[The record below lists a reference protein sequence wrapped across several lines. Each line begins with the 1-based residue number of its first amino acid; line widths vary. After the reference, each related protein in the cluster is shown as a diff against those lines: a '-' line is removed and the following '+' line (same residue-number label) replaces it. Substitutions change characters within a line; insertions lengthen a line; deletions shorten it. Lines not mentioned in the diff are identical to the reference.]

1 MIHLFYGE
9 NSTKAREEMHSFLDA
24 LFEKNPHAPLFEM
37 NAESWSE
44 EKFGELLASRGLFG
58 GGSVIVLDSL
68 LQNADAEGTILEKL
82 KEMKDSPNIFV
93 IIEGKLTKVIAERIA
108 KKAETAEEFQ
118 KSTAEKTAK
127 KVEFDRFALSD
138 ALGRRSKKDTW
149 VLLQK
154 SFDLGGVP
162 EEIHGML
169 FWQVKSMLLAL
180 SSKTAGEAGLNPFVF
195 RKSLSFAKN
204 FTEEEL
210 KNLSSKLV
218 TIYHEARRGGDE
230 LSIALEKF
238 VLSI

>member
-1 MIHLFYGE
+1 MINLFYGE
-9 NSTKAREEMHSFLDA
+9 NSTKAREEMHSFLDVF
-24 LFEKNPHAPLFEM
+24 FEKNPDTSLFEI
-37 NAESWSE
+37 NTESWSE

-58 GGSVIVLDSL
+58 GGSIVVLDSL
-68 LQNADAEGTILEKL
+68 LQDIDAEGTVLENL

-93 IIEGKLTKVIAERIA
+93 IIEGKLTKMIAERIV
-108 KKAETAEEFQ
+108 KKSETAEEF
-118 KSTAEKTAK
+118 AVEKMAK
-127 KVEFDRFALSD
+127 KAEFDRFALSD
-138 ALGRRSKKDTW
+138 ALGRRSKKDAW

-154 SFDLGGVP
+154 ALDMGGVP

-169 FWQVKSMLLAL
+169 FWQVKSMILAL

-210 KNLSSKLV
+210 KNLSSRLV
-218 TIYHEARRGGDE
+218 SIYHEARRGGDE
-230 LSIALEKF
+230 LAIALEKF

>member
-1 MIHLFYGE
+1 MIHFFYGE
-9 NSTKAREEMHSFLDA
+9 NTAKVREKFHEFLDGFFA
-24 LFEKNPHAPLFEM
+24 KNPDGPLFEI
-37 NAESWSE
+37 NTESWNE

-58 GGSVIVLDSL
+58 GGSVVVLDSL
-68 LQNADAEGTILEKL
+68 LQNVDAEGTILEKL
-82 KEMKDSPNIFV
+82 KEMKESPNFFV
-93 IIEGKLTKVIAERIA
+93 IVEGKLTKVIAERIA
-108 KKAETAEEFQ
+108 KKSETAQEFA
-118 KSTAEKTAK
+118 AEKTAK

-154 SFDLGGVP
+154 ALDAGGVA

-169 FWQVKSMLLAL
+169 FWQVKSMILAV

-195 RKSLSFAKN
+195 RKSLSFSKN

-210 KNLSSKLV
+210 KGLSSRLV
-218 TIYHEARRGGDE
+218 SIYHEAHRGGDE

>member
-1 MIHLFYGE
+1 MIHFFYGE
-9 NSTKAREEMHSFLDA
+9 NSARVREKFHEFLDGFFA
-24 LFEKNPHAPLFEM
+24 KNPDAPMFEM

-58 GGSVIVLDSL
+58 GRSVIVLDSL
-68 LQNADAEGTILEKL
+68 LQDIDAEGTVLEKL

-93 IIEGKLTKVIAERIA
+93 IIEGKLTKVTAERVAKKTETTQESTVEKIA
-108 KKAETAEEFQ
+108 KKI
-118 KSTAEKTAK
+118 
-127 KVEFDRFALSD
+127 EFDRFALSD
-138 ALGRRSKKDTW
+138 ALGRRSKKDAW

-154 SFDLGGVP
+154 SFDAGGVA

-169 FWQVKSMLLAL
+169 FWQVKSMILAV

-210 KNLSSKLV
+210 KNLSSRLV
-218 TIYHEARRGGDE
+218 SIYHEARRGGDE
-230 LSIALEKF
+230 LGMALEKF

>member
-24 LFEKNPHAPLFEM
+24 LFANNPDASLFEM
-37 NAESWSE
+37 DAESWSE

-58 GGSVIVLDSL
+58 GGSVVVLDSL
-68 LQNADAEGTILEKL
+68 LQNVDTEGTILEKL
-82 KEMKDSPNIFV
+82 KDMKDSPNIFV

-108 KKAETAEEFQ
+108 KKAETAQEFANG
-118 KSTAEKTAK
+118 KAAK

-138 ALGRRSKKDTW
+138 ALGRRSKKDAW

-154 SFDLGGVP
+154 SLDAGGVP

-169 FWQVKSMLLAL
+169 FWQVKSMILAA
-180 SSKTAGEAGLNPFVF
+180 SAKTAGVAGLNPFVF

-210 KNLSSKLV
+210 KNFSSRLV
-218 TIYHEARRGGDE
+218 SIYHEARRGGDE
-230 LSIALEKF
+230 LGIALEKF